1 MRFLET
7 YCVKLLKCDAAVT
20 HSSEVTQFFTPKD
33 HDLQPDF
40 TKNR

>member
-1 MRFLET
+1 MKFLES
-7 YCVKLLKCDAAVT
+7 YCSQLLKSDQTVT
-20 HSSEVTQFFTPKD
+20 QSPEVTQFFTPKD